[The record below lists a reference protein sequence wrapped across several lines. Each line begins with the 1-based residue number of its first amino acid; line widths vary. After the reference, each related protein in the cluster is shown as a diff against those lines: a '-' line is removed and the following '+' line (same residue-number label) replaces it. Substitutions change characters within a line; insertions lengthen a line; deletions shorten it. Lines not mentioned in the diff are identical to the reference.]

1 MFILVLLNGD
11 SVKDGILAKVNSAM
25 ESVSYFWVNVTKS
38 LQDSTKGGLT
48 LDSGLDWI
56 DPFCGTLCCVSIGC
70 EVILGVL
77 VWWPIPSKYWLYQ
90 L

>member
-48 LDSGLDWI
+48 LDSGLD
-56 DPFCGTLCCVSIGC
+56 
-70 EVILGVL
+70 
-77 VWWPIPSKYWLYQ
+77 
-90 L
+90 